1 MFGTEYVPII
11 FTNHGATG
19 GTLIKYSDFKKY
31 VKSGKGHKFLDNGY
45 INYQK
50 NNHVYSKENDVKYS
64 VKYESRKLKS
74 AKRRK
79 HMKKLLLVIW
89 NMMQKCSTNMVLL
102 S

>member
-1 MFGTEYVPII
+1 MSNKELKIRE
-11 FTNHGATG
+11 
-19 GTLIKYSDFKKY
+19 
-31 VKSGKGHKFLDNGY
+31 GHKFLDNGY

-79 HMKKLLLVIW
+79 VYEKAIISDLKYDAK
-89 NMMQKCSTNMVLL
+89 MQHKYGLA
-102 S
+102 